1 MKILYQE
8 SKQCQNFIKWK
19 ITILNGKIHY
29 NWPFSIAMLN
39 YQRVPDH
46 RPHPIP
52 YRTCCSANETPSET
66 PTAQRNLA
74 EESKLSPP
82 SARAPWSRYM
92 WKIPW
97 NLGYVIWLYICHI
110 TLLVEH
116 ENRWDLWMFIP
127 QEIHWSTA
135 KKGWTL
141 EFFDDFTAV
150 PAVRQ
155 GQMCPRGNEATC
167 FSMVRYSI
175 VNSRC
180 HKRHSVTLFRGG
192 NRRFDRGTFGD
203 TCFVQSRGEL
213 LR

>member
-135 KKGWTL
+135 KKGWTPWIFRWL
-141 EFFDDFTAV
+141 HRSAGRAPRSNV
-150 PAVRQ
+150 SARQ
-155 GQMCPRGNEATC
+155 RGN
-167 FSMVRYSI
+167 
-175 VNSRC
+175 
-180 HKRHSVTLFRGG
+180 LFLHGAIQHRK
-192 NRRFDRGTFGD
+192 FT
-203 TCFVQSRGEL
+203 VS
-213 LR
+213 